1 VVTKKS
7 MLLVGTESL
16 ETKKMKCGMKRKG
29 KMMGGYNKDKRMGKA
44 MGGMMKGSQPSY
56 SEAMPKCM
64 PN

>member
-1 VVTKKS
+1 
-7 MLLVGTESL
+7 
-16 ETKKMKCGMKRKG
+16 MKCGMKRKG

-56 SEAMPKCM
+56 SEVMPKCM